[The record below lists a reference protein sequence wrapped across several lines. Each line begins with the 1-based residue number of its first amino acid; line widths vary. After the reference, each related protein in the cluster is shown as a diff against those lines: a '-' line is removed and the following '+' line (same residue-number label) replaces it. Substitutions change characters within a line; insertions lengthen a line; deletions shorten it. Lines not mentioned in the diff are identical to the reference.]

1 MMISIEIRICN
12 FLHSYCNIDL
22 TSLHMEIIQN
32 WGNNFLLL
40 IIKIQCTVEFTPVFF
55 LR

>member
-22 TSLHMEIIQN
+22 TSLHMEISQN

-40 IIKIQCTVEFTPVFF
+40 IIKIQCTVEFTPGFF
-55 LR
+55 